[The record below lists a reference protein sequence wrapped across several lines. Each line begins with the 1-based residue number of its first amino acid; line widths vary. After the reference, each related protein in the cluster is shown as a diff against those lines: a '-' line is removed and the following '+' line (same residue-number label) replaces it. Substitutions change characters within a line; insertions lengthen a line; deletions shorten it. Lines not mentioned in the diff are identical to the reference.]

1 MNVMI
6 ADMNGV
12 KVMDKESTDIDWVY
26 QNELRKQWLKDN
38 PDSSY
43 IGWMSI

>member
-1 MNVMI
+1 MCANHDEI
-6 ADMNGV
+6 TH
-12 KVMDKESTDIDWVY
+12 ETDWAY
-26 QNELRKQWLKDN
+26 QNELREQWLLDN